1 MPVMAAREPTKHV
14 RQPHAAELD
23 QKLNAYLDQC
33 LSQST
38 VTIALADLFNYV
50 SHQLSQDERLEI
62 IDRLRLLA
70 EKRHRKLFADG
81 SLIVLT
87 TMPTSTDNNVSQR
100 SGYEAS
106 MMPIH
111 ELRSSYEVIPQ
122 DYLYGGPPLDY
133 LNPRHD

>member
-1 MPVMAAREPTKHV
+1 MAAREPAKHV

-23 QKLNAYLDQC
+23 QKLAAYLDQH

-38 VTIALADLFNYV
+38 VTIALADLFNAL
-50 SHQLSQDERLEI
+50 SAHQLSQDERLEI
-62 IDRLRLLA
+62 IDRLRVLA

-122 DYLYGGPPLDY
+122 DYLYGGPALDY